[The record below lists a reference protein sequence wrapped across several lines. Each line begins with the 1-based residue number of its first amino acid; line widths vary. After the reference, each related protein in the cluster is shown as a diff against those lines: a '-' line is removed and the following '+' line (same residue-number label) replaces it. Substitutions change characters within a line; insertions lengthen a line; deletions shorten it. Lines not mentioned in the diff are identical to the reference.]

1 MENGPSE
8 AGADDEVEETQPR
21 KVSPSEPGSTA
32 EAQAAEHEAE
42 VTGVRSTATDT
53 GTYNMSID
61 IIWLHCHC

>member
-42 VTGVRSTATDT
+42 VTGLRSTATGT
-53 GTYNMSID
+53 GTYNSPLCVID
-61 IIWLHCHC
+61 TILA